1 MALINCPECEAR
13 ISDKA
18 VACPHCGYPLAT
30 AHKGESMR
38 EEFPFMTPL
47 AQFAEIVSRTMR
59 DVLEPIV
66 EESRRKW
73 RAPEAES
80 KKPEGPQEEKE

>member
-1 MALINCPECEAR
+1 MALINCPECAAR

-30 AHKGESMR
+30 EHEGES
-38 EEFPFMTPL
+38 FPFMAPL
-47 AQFAEIVSRTMR
+47 TQFAEVVSRTMR

-66 EESRRKW
+66 KEARRHRRGPES
-73 RAPEAES
+73 ES
-80 KKPEGPQEEKE
+80 NKPEEPQKEKE

>member
-30 AHKGESMR
+30 GQKGESMR

-59 DVLEPIV
+59 EVMEPIV
-66 EESRRKW
+66 RESRRQW
-73 RAPEAES
+73 RPPET
-80 KKPEGPQEEKE
+80 EGDKQEEPQKEKE